1 MLFLIH
7 EIYGDNYTQA
17 AMLDL
22 EYNPDTSTFNKLKNN
37 IKYENQQTIL
47 TGEGLLLLKS
57 ESNSNPINTVGILVY
72 DGAFTLDFLGP
83 LCVLSNV
90 EEMHVELI
98 GYKKGLVKSGRTLFN
113 VQKSIEDIEKLDIL
127 IIPGGSIGTLNM
139 SQDTILRKWILKI
152 DNNSKYT
159 TSVCTGAWILG
170 EAGLI
175 NNRNATSHWYMKK
188 EVLSH
193 YQANPVDKRF
203 VKDGKYW
210 TSAGVSAGIDFCFA
224 LLNELYGAKTTNNA
238 FHQLAY
244 FPEPIIKG
252 GIPENTNPLV
262 VDMMNQMYNYMMLK
276 RLRENGI

>member
-1 MLFLIH
+1 
-7 EIYGDNYTQA
+7 
-17 AMLDL
+17 
-22 EYNPDTSTFNKLKNN
+22 
-37 IKYENQQTIL
+37 
-47 TGEGLLLLKS
+47 
-57 ESNSNPINTVGILVY
+57 
-72 DGAFTLDFLGP
+72 
-83 LCVLSNV
+83 
-90 EEMHVELI
+90 
-98 GYKKGLVKSGRTLFN
+98 
-113 VQKSIEDIEKLDIL
+113 
-127 IIPGGSIGTLNM
+127 M